1 MGKFVEENLGSGEVV
16 RYTAT
21 VSLWSYVFNF
31 IIGGLVAL
39 VTVPVLVASMFSKS
53 TGMLTSFEG
62 IIAIGAV
69 LLIVWPFVARRST
82 ELVVTDRR
90 FVAKYGLVST
100 HSIEIRFDK
109 IETVRV
115 TQSLFGKMLNY
126 GDVVVTGTGSTFD
139 PIRNVANAMTF
150 RMALNQAMD
159 APKSIAQSPGVGQR

>member
-21 VSLWSYVFNF
+21 VSLWSYIFNF
-31 IIGGLVAL
+31 VIGGSLAL
-39 VTVPVLVASMFSKS
+39 VTVPALIASMFSKS
-53 TGMLTSFEG
+53 TGFMSSFEG
-62 IIAIGAV
+62 ILAVCAV
-69 LLIVWPFVARRST
+69 LLIVWPFIARRST

-90 FVAKYGLVST
+90 FIAKYGLVST

-115 TQSLFGKMLNY
+115 SQSLLGKMLNY

-139 PIRNVANAMTF
+139 PIRNVANAMKF
-150 RMALNQAMD
+150 RIALNQAMD
-159 APKSIAQSPGVGQR
+159 APRSAAQSPA

>member
-21 VSLWSYVFNF
+21 VSLWSYIFNF
-31 IIGGLVAL
+31 IIGGLIAL
-39 VTVPVLVASMFSKS
+39 VTVPVVVASMFSKS
-53 TGMLTSFEG
+53 TGFMNSFEG
-62 IIAIGAV
+62 ILAVCAV
-69 LLIVWPFVARRST
+69 LLIVWPFIARRST

-90 FVAKYGLVST
+90 FIAKYGLVST

-115 TQSLFGKMLNY
+115 SQSLLGKMLNY
-126 GDVVVTGTGSTFD
+126 GDIVVTGTGSTFD
-139 PIRNVANAMTF
+139 PIRNVANAMKF

-159 APKSIAQSPGVGQR
+159 EPRSAVQSPA

>member
-21 VSLWSYVFNF
+21 VSLWSYMFNF
-31 IIGGLVAL
+31 IIGGLIAL
-39 VTVPVLVASMFSKS
+39 VTVPVVVASMFSKS
-53 TGMLTSFEG
+53 TGFMNSFEG
-62 IIAIGAV
+62 ILAVCAV
-69 LLIVWPFVARRST
+69 LLIVWPFIARRST

-90 FVAKYGLVST
+90 FIAKYGLVST

-115 TQSLFGKMLNY
+115 SQSLLGKMLNY
-126 GDVVVTGTGSTFD
+126 GDIVVTGTGSTFD
-139 PIRNVANAMTF
+139 PIRNVANAMKF

-159 APKSIAQSPGVGQR
+159 GPRSAVQSPA

>member
-21 VSLWSYVFNF
+21 VSLWSYMFNF
-31 IIGGLVAL
+31 IIGGLIAL
-39 VTVPVLVASMFSKS
+39 VTVPVVVASMFSKS
-53 TGMLTSFEG
+53 TGFMNSFEG
-62 IIAIGAV
+62 ILAVCAV
-69 LLIVWPFVARRST
+69 LLIVWPFIARRST

-90 FVAKYGLVST
+90 FIAKYGLVST

-115 TQSLFGKMLNY
+115 SQSLLGKMLNY
-126 GDVVVTGTGSTFD
+126 GDIVVTGTGSTFD
-139 PIRNVANAMTF
+139 PIRNVANAMKF

-159 APKSIAQSPGVGQR
+159 EPRSAVQSPA

>member
-16 RYTAT
+16 QYTAT

-31 IIGGLVAL
+31 IIGGLVAV
-39 VTVPVLVASMFSKS
+39 VTVPVLIATMFSKN
-53 TGMLTSFEG
+53 TGFMGSFEG
-62 IIAIGAV
+62 IIAFGAV
-69 LLIVWPFVARRST
+69 LLIVWPFIVRRST

-90 FVAKYGLVST
+90 FIAKYGLIST

-115 TQSLFGKMLNY
+115 NQSLLGKMLSY
-126 GDVVVTGTGSTFD
+126 GDIVVTGTGSTFD
-139 PIRNVANAMTF
+139 PIRNVASAMKF

-159 APKSIAQSPGVGQR
+159 APKVTARSPSA

>member
-21 VSLWSYVFNF
+21 VSLWSYIFNF
-31 IIGGLVAL
+31 VIAGLLAL
-39 VTVPVLVASMFSKS
+39 VTVPVLIASMFSKS
-53 TGMLTSFEG
+53 TGFMSSFEG
-62 IIAIGAV
+62 ILAVCAV
-69 LLIVWPFVARRST
+69 LLIVWPFIARRST

-90 FVAKYGLVST
+90 FIAKYGLVST

-115 TQSLFGKMLNY
+115 SQSLLGKMLNY
-126 GDVVVTGTGSTFD
+126 GDIVVTGTGSTFD
-139 PIRNVANAMTF
+139 PIRNVANAMKF

-159 APKSIAQSPGVGQR
+159 APRSAAQLPA

>member
-21 VSLWSYVFNF
+21 VSLWSYIFNF
-31 IIGGLVAL
+31 VIGGLLAL
-39 VTVPVLVASMFSKS
+39 VTVPVFIGSIFSKS
-53 TGMLTSFEG
+53 TGFMSSFEG
-62 IIAIGAV
+62 ILAV
-69 LLIVWPFVARRST
+69 CADLLIVWPFIARRFT

-90 FVAKYGLVST
+90 FIAKYGLVST

-115 TQSLFGKMLNY
+115 SQSLLGKMLNY
-126 GDVVVTGTGSTFD
+126 GDIVVTGTGSTFD
-139 PIRNVANAMTF
+139 PIRNVANAMKF

-159 APKSIAQSPGVGQR
+159 APRSAAQSPA